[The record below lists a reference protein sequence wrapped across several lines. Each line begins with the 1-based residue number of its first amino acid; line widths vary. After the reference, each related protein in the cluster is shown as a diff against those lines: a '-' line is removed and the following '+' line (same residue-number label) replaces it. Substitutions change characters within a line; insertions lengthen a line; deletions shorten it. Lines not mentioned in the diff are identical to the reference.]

1 MPTVISEGNYLH
13 HCFSQGM
20 PSLFPSIFVPGQFFR
35 KKVASVHELICEQWV
50 RPSHLKRLAVA
61 GGDSGSVEDKL
72 AGWASTA
79 VAGGFVSET
88 SFAWY
93 LT

>member
-1 MPTVISEGNYLH
+1 MVVYLH

-35 KKVASVHELICEQWV
+35 KKVASAHDRICEQWV
-50 RPSHLKRLAVA
+50 RPSHFQGLAVA
-61 GGDSGSVEDKL
+61 AGDGGNAEDKL

-79 VAGGFVSET
+79 VAGGCAPERSL
-88 SFAWY
+88 A
-93 LT
+93 